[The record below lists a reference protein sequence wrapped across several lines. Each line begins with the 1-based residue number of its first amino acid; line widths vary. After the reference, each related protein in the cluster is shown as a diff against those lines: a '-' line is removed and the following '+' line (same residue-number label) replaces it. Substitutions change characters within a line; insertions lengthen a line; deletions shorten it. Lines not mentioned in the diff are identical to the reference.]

1 MDAGGL
7 GLVAACETGR
17 RVNSPCVREFIA
29 MPRVVQTDPRRPAS
43 RLRCPLASRAGHAS
57 RYIDRAGPHRVVA
70 RLYFHRVA
78 NHSHAYVCTYFE
90 IFRRL
95 RAQQPTSN
103 MCSFATSHCRT
114 CPVLRTLNRQRHA
127 TPHHSDAAHPRQP
140 APGHHLE
147 RRGFCDIHFGRNSN
161 GSPSYGPCA
170 TLARAKMV
178 CNSPF
183 FHLRHA
189 STAPPWKVPST
200 KN

>member
-1 MDAGGL
+1 MDAGGV

-43 RLRCPLASRAGHAS
+43 RLRCPLASRWPREPVYS
-57 RYIDRAGPHRVVA
+57 RAVHRVVA
-70 RLYFHRVA
+70 ICIYHGSKS
-78 NHSHAYVCTYFE
+78 HSHAYVCTYFAGSA
-90 IFRRL
+90 RNN
-95 RAQQPTSN
+95 Q
-103 MCSFATSHCRT
+103 HRT
-114 CPVLRTLNRQRHA
+114 CVAVPPHNVERVQSSALSIDSDTQRHTTQ
-127 TPHHSDAAHPRQP
+127 TPLT
-140 APGHHLE
+140 PGNRTRHHLE

>member
-1 MDAGGL
+1 MDAGGV

-70 RLYFHRVA
+70 ICIYHRVA

-103 MCSFATSHCRT
+103 MCSCATSQRGT
-114 CPVLRTLNRQRHA
+114 CPVCPPHSQSTATRNA
-127 TPHHSDAAHPRQP
+127 TPPRRRSPGNPHPVITWS
-140 APGHHLE
+140 AG
-147 RRGFCDIHFGRNSN
+147 
-161 GSPSYGPCA
+161 GSA
-170 TLARAKMV
+170 TSTSGGIRTG
-178 CNSPF
+178 
-183 FHLRHA
+183 LRHTA
-189 STAPPWKVPST
+189 HAPP
-200 KN
+200 